1 MSTRFQPKS
10 VPGGRLTPSNL
21 SSTTLTNST
30 ISPSSPS
37 TSASGAVESDQVY
50 LDRIK
55 AREIISDAFLQ
66 VTRIK
71 PDDPIDFLYS
81 YFESQC
87 QTKPY
92 EKALTRLHLAD
103 PKHPSFESLLVELY
117 SNFNILNDDILLLK
131 GDLYNKLLEN
141 LCNNQ
146 IWSSCKD
153 HRATLLSLV
162 SLRPNDAV
170 SFNVFKYGIQAIL
183 LAKG

>member
-1 MSTRFQPKS
+1 MNTRFQPKNVS
-10 VPGGRLTPSNL
+10 GGRLTPSNL
-21 SSTTLTNST
+21 SSTTVTNST
-30 ISPSSPS
+30 LSPSSPS
-37 TSASGAVESDQVY
+37 TSVSSSIETDQVY

-55 AREIISDAFLQ
+55 AREVISEAFLQ
-66 VTRIK
+66 VARIK
-71 PDDPIDFLYS
+71 PEDPIDFLYN

-103 PKHPSFESLLVELY
+103 PKHPSFDSLLVELY
-117 SNFNILNDDILLLK
+117 SNFNTLNDDILLLK

-141 LCNNQ
+141 LCNNH
-146 IWSSCKD
+146 IWSGCKD
-153 HRATLLSLV
+153 HRTTLLSLV